1 MAVQSS
7 LPVGV
12 YCTVAEL
19 SVTFLEEPPGANA
32 REMSG
37 SGLSPGLLV
46 GGHVE

>member
-1 MAVQSS
+1 LRKTREWLESQPAVVRNRQGNEY
-7 LPVGV
+7 P
-12 YCTVAEL
+12 T
-19 SVTFLEEPPGANA
+19 ANA

>member
-1 MAVQSS
+1 LLDVLVDKTTPEGCA
-7 LPVGV
+7 G
-12 YCTVAEL
+12 
-19 SVTFLEEPPGANA
+19 NA